1 MRFDGKAGSPAIVSG
16 SRPHT
21 TASSPSVLARA
32 GGTMRNT
39 RRGPLRRRSPEPEV
53 AKVASGRVPV
63 VVPDLDIAPND
74 PLLPV
79 FQEASGPVDISVL
92 DLDSPALT
100 QMRAAGVM
108 LVVPL
113 VASGEL
119 IGLLNLGPRLSER
132 GYSSDDR
139 QLLARLAG
147 YAAPAMRVGQLV
159 REQQS
164 QARTRERIDQELKV
178 AQLIQQQFLPK
189 AVPDLPSWHVA
200 AFYRPARTIGG
211 DFYDF
216 ITLPDDRVMIV
227 VGDVTD
233 KGVPAALVMASTHAL
248 LRSNAVRLLAPGELL
263 ATVNDL
269 LCDDIPAHMFVTCLV
284 LVLDPATGSVVFANA
299 GHNLPYLRTEAG
311 VVELRATGMPLG
323 LMPGMKYDES
333 TAVLQ
338 PRECLLLHSDGLAE
352 AHNAD
357 REMFGFPRLAEIVSH
372 ELSGEQL
379 IDACMA
385 ELTDFTDA
393 DAEQEDD
400 ITLVTLERLAS
411 AVYADAAV
419 RDSASPAASTEER
432 ILDRFSVASVPGN
445 ERIALQRVAE
455 AVTDQGLSTDQLD
468 RLKTAVAEATMNA
481 IEHGNANRAELDVDI
496 CVLRLGDAV
505 AVTITDDGGEHLVA
519 APMADPDLDKKL
531 AGEQT
536 PRGWGLFL
544 IKHMVDTMDVSTDG
558 TKHTVRLTIR
568 VESPPT
574 ARGKGA
580 DDAEQV

>member
-1 MRFDGKAGSPAIVSG
+1 
-16 SRPHT
+16 
-21 TASSPSVLARA
+21 
-32 GGTMRNT
+32 MRNT
-39 RRGPLRRRSPEPEV
+39 RRGLLRRRDSATE
-53 AKVASGRVPV
+53 AATVASAPLPI

-79 FQEASGPVDISVL
+79 FQEASGPVDISAL
-92 DLDSPALT
+92 ELDSPALT

-139 QLLARLAG
+139 QLLGRLAG

-216 ITLPDDRVMIV
+216 ITLPDGRVMVV

-284 LVLDPATGSVVFANA
+284 LVLDPTTGSVVFANA
-299 GHNLPYLRTEAG
+299 GHNLPYLRTAAG
-311 VVELRATGMPLG
+311 VIELRATGMPLG
-323 LMPGMKYDES
+323 LMPGMQYDEN

-338 PRECLLLHSDGLAE
+338 PGECLLLHSDGLAE

-357 REMFGFPRLAEIVSH
+357 REMFGFPRLADIVSH
-372 ELSGEQL
+372 ERSGEQL

-385 ELTDFTDA
+385 ELADFTTA
-393 DAEQEDD
+393 EAEQEDD

-411 AVYADAAV
+411 AVYAD
-419 RDSASPAASTEER
+419 ER
-432 ILDRFSVASVPGN
+432 TLAQFTVASVPGN
-445 ERIALQRVAE
+445 ERVALEQVAD
-455 AVTDQGLSTDQLD
+455 AVRDQGLSREQLD

-481 IEHGNANRAELDVDI
+481 IEHGNANRAELPVDI
-496 CVLRLGDAV
+496 GVVRLADAV
-505 AVTITDDGGEHLVA
+505 AVTITDEGGAHVGA
-519 APMADPDLDKKL
+519 GPIADPDLDKKL
-531 AGEQT
+531 TGEQT

-544 IKHMVDTMDVSTDG
+544 IKHMVDTLDVSTDG
-558 TKHTVRLTIR
+558 DKHTVRLTVL
-568 VESPPT
+568 VEPPST
-574 ARGKGA
+574 VRGKEA

>member
-1 MRFDGKAGSPAIVSG
+1 MP
-16 SRPHT
+16 
-21 TASSPSVLARA
+21 
-32 GGTMRNT
+32 NT
-39 RRGPLRRRSPEPEV
+39 RRGLLRRRGPQPEAATV
-53 AKVASGRVPV
+53 AAAPVPI

-79 FQEASGPVDISVL
+79 FQEATGPVDISVL
-92 DLDSPALT
+92 DLDSPALS

-139 QLLARLAG
+139 QLLGRLAG

-164 QARTRERIDQELKV
+164 QARTRERMDQELKV

-216 ITLPDDRVMIV
+216 ITLPDGRVMIV

-248 LRSNAVRLLAPGELL
+248 LRSNAVRLLAPGQLL

-269 LCDDIPAHMFVTCLV
+269 LCDDIPAHMFVTCLIM
-284 LVLDPATGSVVFANA
+284 VLDPTTGGVVFANA
-299 GHNLPYLRTEAG
+299 GHNLPYLRTATG

-323 LMPGMKYDES
+323 LMPGMQYDEN
-333 TAVLQ
+333 TAVLR
-338 PRECLLLHSDGLAE
+338 PGECLLLHSDGLAE

-357 REMFGFPRLAEIVSH
+357 RQMFGFPRLADIVSH

-385 ELTDFTDA
+385 ELADFTEA

-411 AVYADAAV
+411 AVYADV
-419 RDSASPAASTEER
+419 RTPGSDRPATSADECLAE
-432 ILDRFSVASVPGN
+432 FVVASVPGN
-445 ERIALQRVAE
+445 ERVALERVAD
-455 AVTDQGLSTDQLD
+455 AVRDQGLSADQLD

-496 CVLRLGDAV
+496 RVIRNADAV
-505 AVTITDDGGEHLVA
+505 TVTITDDGGAHLAA

-568 VESPPT
+568 VEPPPT
-574 ARGKGA
+574 VQGKGA